1 MANSFARRR
10 YWYALAAFTMF
21 FAHIG
26 DSSAT
31 HIMYLG
37 GQPLAGGTAGA
48 FIFDVTPGTTGPG
61 EPPIVQMVWRVVN
74 IYLNVPYEPGP
85 ETSIATYTEFGPLE
99 EGDYEVNIYAA
110 IYAADTSRPD
120 YSLRGSFPLT
130 VVSSSNLRRTYEYY
144 YAAKNHYFITG
155 DPDEILALDTGRFP
169 GWTRTGQQ
177 FWSFVPLQPIPSTL
191 APVCRFY
198 GLPSAGL
205 DSHFFSSS
213 VAECQYVQDHWPYAW
228 QLEAQNV
235 FEVVPLDSFTG
246 HCPPSTSPVYRL
258 YNNQPDVNH
267 RYTYFPQTIDLMV
280 AQGWINEGQ
289 VWCSSTATGT

>member
-1 MANSFARRR
+1 M
-10 YWYALAAFTMF
+10 L
-21 FAHIG
+21 FAHVS
-26 DSSAT
+26 DSWAA
-31 HIMYLG
+31 HIAYG
-37 GQPLAGGTAGA
+37 YGQPLAHGFASA
-48 FIFDVTPGTTGPG
+48 YIFDVTPGTTGPG
-61 EPPIVQMVWRVVN
+61 EPPIVQIVGRVVS
-74 IYLNVPYEPGP
+74 IYLNLPYEPGP
-85 ETSIATYTEFGPLE
+85 ETSLVTYTEFGPLE
-99 EGDYEVNIYAA
+99 EGDYEVNLYAA
-110 IYAADTSRPD
+110 IYAADAARPE

-130 VVSSSNLRRTYEYY
+130 VVSLGNMRHTYEYY

-155 DPDEILALDTGRFP
+155 DRDEILALDTGQFP

-177 FWSFVPLQPIPSTL
+177 FWSFVPLQPNPSTL

-246 HCPPSTSPVYRL
+246 HCPPSTRPVYRL
-258 YNNQPDVNH
+258 YNNQPDINH
-267 RYTYFPQTIDLMV
+267 RYTYYPQTIDLMV
-280 AQGWINEGQ
+280 AQGWTNEGQ
-289 VWCSSTATGT
+289 VWCSALYP

>member
-1 MANSFARRR
+1 
-10 YWYALAAFTMF
+10 
-21 FAHIG
+21 
-26 DSSAT
+26 
-31 HIMYLG
+31 MYVT
-37 GQPLAGGTAGA
+37 GQPIEGGKASA
-48 FIFDVTPGTTGPG
+48 YISDVAPGIGNAND
-61 EPPIVQMVWRVVN
+61 PPIVQMVGDVVN

-85 ETSIATYTEFGPLE
+85 EESFLFFTEFGPLE
-99 EGDYEVNIYAA
+99 ARDYEVNIYAA
-110 IYAADTSRPD
+110 IYAAGTAKPE
-120 YSLRGSFPLT
+120 YSLRDSFPLT
-130 VVSSSNLRRTYEYY
+130 VLSSSKLRRTYEYY

-177 FWSFVPLQPIPSTL
+177 FWSFAPLQPIPSTL

-205 DSHFFSSS
+205 DSHFFSLS

-246 HCPPSTSPVYRL
+246 HCPARTFSVYRL
-258 YNNQPDVNH
+258 YNNRPDVNH
-267 RYTYFPQTIDLMV
+267 RYTYYPQSRDIMV
-280 AQGWINEGQ
+280 AQGWIDEGV
-289 VWCSSTATGT
+289 VWCSAQLP